1 MVDFS
6 LIVVQ
11 PHTFSHIFFLMFYQR
26 QQYKYEIVHLDE
38 RGIVMGE
45 FGFITADGIYH
56 VTVYATDEE
65 GKFRIL
71 AMRSYPYEEHPSEYA
86 KRMST

>member
-1 MVDFS
+1 MPYSVLF
-6 LIVVQ
+6 L
-11 PHTFSHIFFLMFYQR
+11 HT
-26 QQYKYEIVHLDE
+26 DE

-65 GKFRIL
+65 GKFRIIS
-71 AMRSYPYEEHPSEYA
+71 MKNYPYAGPVAPSE
-86 KRMST
+86 

>member
-1 MVDFS
+1 
-6 LIVVQ
+6 
-11 PHTFSHIFFLMFYQR
+11 
-26 QQYKYEIVHLDE
+26 
-38 RGIVMGE
+38 MGE

-71 AMRSYPYEEHPSEYA
+71 AMRSYPYEENPSEFSG
-86 KRMST
+86 STHTRKDLDVIHI

>member
-1 MVDFS
+1 MCLS
-6 LIVVQ
+6 NLGSSHLIV
-11 PHTFSHIFFLMFYQR
+11 SR
-26 QQYKYEIVHLDE
+26 SADE

-65 GKFRIL
+65 GKFRIIS
-71 AMRSYPYEEHPSEYA
+71 MKSYPYNGPIGSSEYFGL
-86 KRMST
+86 KNV